1 MNGRIVLIDIATC
14 CQTISSVIRTV
25 EMMRND
31 PKYEGYDIFIDGDMN
46 AVVAEPK
53 RSHSKGRSM

>member
-14 CQTISSVIRTV
+14 CRPMTEVIRTI
-25 EMMRND
+25 EMMRAD
-31 PKYEGYDIFIDGDMN
+31 PKYEGYDIFIDGDMC

-53 RSHSKGRSM
+53 RTPIKGRSM

>member
-14 CQTISSVIRTV
+14 CRPMTEVMRTI
-25 EMMRND
+25 EMMRAD
-31 PKYEGYDIFIDGDMN
+31 PKYEGYDIFIDGDMC

-53 RSHSKGRSM
+53 RNHPKGRSM

>member
-14 CQTISSVIRTV
+14 CRPITEVMRTI
-25 EMMRND
+25 EMMRVD
-31 PKYEGYDIFIDGDMN
+31 PEYEGYDIFIDGDMY

-53 RSHSKGRSM
+53 RTPIKGRSM